1 MLKLLIRGSI
11 FDIVAPPQQ
20 QVLRLPIT
28 SISECDKV
36 YGQTLPI
43 SDEQVCAGGE
53 QGNDAC
59 SGFGG
64 APLLVRHGDTH
75 YQVRLLLYFKY
86 RNWNHY
92 QE

>member
-1 MLKLLIRGSI
+1 MFKLLIKCFNSI
-11 FDIVAPPQQ
+11 IVAPPQQ

-36 YGQTLPI
+36 YGTTLPI

-75 YQVRLLLYFKY
+75 YQVRLLS
-86 RNWNHY
+86 
-92 QE
+92 